1 MKQSINNV
9 TIEGIVSEV
18 NIRDIDKGDKKY
30 VAGEVVVKVPMKD
43 GSFNLI
49 PVGFIS
55 ADKKKDGTPNQ
66 NYARLQ
72 NLKNFNSIAALGK
85 EEGATKVQIRGASLQ
100 ENLFLPQGGQDVIST
115 IKINS
120 NFFTKIT
127 NEANYNPEAS
137 FNATIYVAKME
148 DEIRNEE
155 ETGRLIVTGVLVGYA
170 DKAEIVRFIADEK
183 ANVDFI
189 KSHWNQGDTV
199 KIGGDLRFT
208 EERVEQEQE
217 VGFAEAETRRFTRRT
232 KEFIIKRGSAA
243 GLDEEESFNSDD
255 IKKSL
260 QERKNRMDAI
270 KNAPQKAPQ
279 QTSNTIKSEDYGF

>member
-1 MKQSINNV
+1 MNQSVNNV
-9 TIEGIVSEV
+9 VIEGVVSEI

-30 VAGEVVVKVPMKD
+30 VAGDVVVKVPAKD

-49 PVGFIS
+49 PVNFIS
-55 ADKKKDGTPNQ
+55 ADTKKDGTPNQ

-85 EEGATKVQIRGASLQ
+85 EEGATKVQIRGANFQ
-100 ENLFLPQGGQDVIST
+100 ENLFMPQGGQDVIST

-127 NEANYNPEAS
+127 NEANYAPEAS
-137 FNATIYVAKME
+137 FNVTTYIVKME
-148 DEIRNEE
+148 DEMKDEV

-170 DKAEIVRFIADEK
+170 DRADVIKFIAEEK

-189 KSHWNQGDTV
+189 KTHWKPGDTV
-199 KIGGDLRFT
+199 KIGGDLRFK
-208 EERVEQEQE
+208 EEVVEREEE
-217 VGFAEAETRRFTRRT
+217 VGFGEAETRRFTRRT

-243 GLDEEESFNSDD
+243 GLDEDEAFNEAD
-255 IKKSL
+255 ITNALKA
-260 QERKNRMDAI
+260 RKTRMDAI
-270 KNAPQKAPQ
+270 KNAPKQATTQSAP
-279 QTSNTIKSEDYGF
+279 IKSEDYGF

>member
-1 MKQSINNV
+1 MKQSVNNV

-30 VAGEVVVKVPMKD
+30 IAGDVIVKVPMKD
-43 GSFNLI
+43 GSFNMI

-85 EEGATKVQIRGASLQ
+85 EEGATKVQIRGANLQ
-100 ENLFLPQGGQDVIST
+100 ENLFLPQGAQEVVST

-137 FNATIYVAKME
+137 FNVTTCILKME
-148 DEIRNEE
+148 DEVRNEE
-155 ETGRLIVTGVLVGYA
+155 ETGRLIVTGALIGYA
-170 DKAEIVRFIADEK
+170 DKAEIVKFVVEEK
-183 ANVDFI
+183 ANIDFI
-189 KSHWNQGDTV
+189 TSHWKVGDTV
-199 KIGGDLRFT
+199 RIGGDLRFT
-208 EERVEQEQE
+208 EEIVEQEQE
-217 VGFAEAETRRFTRRT
+217 VGFGEAETRRFTRRR
-232 KEFIIKRGSAA
+232 KEFIIKRGSAE
-243 GLDEEESFNSDD
+243 GLDEEEAFNYEEV
-255 IKKSL
+255 KKSL
-260 QERKNRMDAI
+260 KDRVDRMEAI
-270 KNAPQKAPQ
+270 KNAPQQAPQ
-279 QTSNTIKSEDYGF
+279 ATTTTIKDEDYGF